1 MCGAPCEGGLVWFL
15 VKWRL
20 ASCQSWLVT
29 HPLLEH
35 DTVLFVVNNM
45 KYRVRIH
52 QQESADSY

>member
-1 MCGAPCEGGLVWFL
+1 MCEGGLVWFL

-20 ASCQSWLVT
+20 ASCQSWLVA